1 MRRGASD
8 KMLGGVSLE
17 SLDLSRECILRRV
30 GNRIVS
36 RMQNLSPDC
45 LDSIQFNSIQFSSIR
60 HSTPLGISVKIS
72 QCTVHG
78 MSESSSITAYT
89 SPERNPGP
97 EVRTSQATRRRYE
110 IRRVRTSL
118 SPLIP
123 SKSQSLLVTLRHP
136 PLHNPASPS
145 PASLTSAFQRESPI
159 TCIIRYRT
167 VHGSSGSF
175 LCTNMRVCLSLP
187 D

>member
-1 MRRGASD
+1 
-8 KMLGGVSLE
+8 
-17 SLDLSRECILRRV
+17 LRRV

-36 RMQNLSPDC
+36 RIQNLAPNC
-45 LDSIQFNSIQFSSIR
+45 LDSIQFNSIQLD
-60 HSTPLGISVKIS
+60 STFYPSRYFRQKNLNALYMECQSHQAS
-72 QCTVHG
+72 QL
-78 MSESSSITAYT
+78 T
-89 SPERNPGP
+89 SPQYVPRARGTYLPAP
-97 EVRTSQATRRRYE
+97 FYRRRYE

-123 SKSQSLLVTLRHP
+123 SQSQSLLVTLRHP

-145 PASLTSAFQRESPI
+145 PISPSHLTSAFQRESPI
-159 TCIIRYRT
+159 TCMIRYRT

>member
-1 MRRGASD
+1 MHLAPRWKSYRIENA
-8 KMLGGVSLE
+8 E
-17 SLDLSRECILRRV
+17 SFTRLFRF
-30 GNRIVS
+30 N
-36 RMQNLSPDC
+36 
-45 LDSIQFNSIQFSSIR
+45 SIQFNSIQLD
-60 HSTPLGISVKIS
+60 STFYPSRYFRQNIS
-72 QCTVHG
+72 
-78 MSESSSITAYT
+78 MY
-89 SPERNPGP
+89 
-97 EVRTSQATRRRYE
+97 SQATRRRYE